1 MDLWLGVRV
10 TRKFRVGF
18 FGFLKFRVFKSST
31 RNLFKINKT
40 RHFGYSTF
48 RVRVR
53 VYPNNPRYNY
63 EGSQQVATQMQTRK
77 QQIHEQAAGVASK
90 QGCKQQAAGVVAIAS
105 KQPAS
110 QAAGKPPEY
119 SAPPVVLWCRPPLR
133 GRASVLPLIR
143 CAPVAAAAGHVAA
156 RRRAPAA
163 AAARRRDAD
172 TAGRPVTAA
181 PRHALHPLAICGGA
195 VTRRSRRRRRRG

>member
-1 MDLWLGVRV
+1 M
-10 TRKFRVGF
+10 
-18 FGFLKFRVFKSST
+18 
-31 RNLFKINKT
+31 
-40 RHFGYSTF
+40 
-48 RVRVR
+48 
-53 VYPNNPRYNY
+53 
-63 EGSQQVATQMQTRK
+63 
-77 QQIHEQAAGVASK
+77 QAAGASK

-143 CAPVAAAAGHVAA
+143 CAPVAAAAGHAA

-195 VTRRSRRRRRRG
+195 VTRRSRRRRRRGERDGDWALGLGEEDSKEDTGIGLWWAKFASETDFGTGHFGFSGTGI

>member
-1 MDLWLGVRV
+1 M
-10 TRKFRVGF
+10 
-18 FGFLKFRVFKSST
+18 
-31 RNLFKINKT
+31 
-40 RHFGYSTF
+40 
-48 RVRVR
+48 
-53 VYPNNPRYNY
+53 
-63 EGSQQVATQMQTRK
+63 
-77 QQIHEQAAGVASK
+77 QAAGASK
-90 QGCKQQAAGVVAIAS
+90 QGCKQQAAGAVAIAS

-133 GRASVLPLIR
+133 GRTSLLPLIR

-195 VTRRSRRRRRRG
+195 VTRRSRRRRRRGERDGDWALGLGEEDSKEDKVALEVGSHTGIGLWWAKFASETDFGTVHFGFSGISGTGI